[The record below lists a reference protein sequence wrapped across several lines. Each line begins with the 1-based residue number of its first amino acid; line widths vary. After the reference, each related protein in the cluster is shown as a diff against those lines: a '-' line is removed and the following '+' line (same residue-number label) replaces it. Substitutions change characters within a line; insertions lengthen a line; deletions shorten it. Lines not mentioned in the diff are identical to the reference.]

1 MWDWDILE
9 NSLYYNT
16 KAICEGGQASS
27 NTLRSVRTESYYL
40 RELIGSKSQSEF
52 NIESS
57 LCVTIIHLTGG
68 VSCENKQVKGLI
80 GVRGLEY
87 HVRTMCGRVCWL
99 VSSTGLAHQTSD
111 IKWYLLIKIW
121 RYNIITLGSGGR
133 EGCTALQT
141 KYWEISICY

>member
-40 RELIGSKSQSEF
+40 HELIGSKSQSEF
-52 NIESS
+52 NIESG

-87 HVRTMCGRVCWL
+87 HVRTMCGRVCRL

-121 RYNIITLGSGGR
+121 RYNIITLGSGEARAGKGR
-133 EGCTALQT
+133 VQT
-141 KYWEISICY
+141 KYWQLVIS